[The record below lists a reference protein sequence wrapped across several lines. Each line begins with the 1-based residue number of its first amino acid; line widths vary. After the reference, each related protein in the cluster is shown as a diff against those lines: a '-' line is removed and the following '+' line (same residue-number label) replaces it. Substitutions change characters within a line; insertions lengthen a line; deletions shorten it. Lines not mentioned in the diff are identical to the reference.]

1 MPVNRE
7 KKMTCCRRLVGFT
20 ILVTALSRL
29 TTGCTDSSATRPP
42 TVDGAAGSDG
52 SDGETVLTP
61 PAGTGLASV
70 NNDTGFQTTSI
81 SILDPNGGVIHPD
94 CIDSNPPNG
103 GVIPLISTD
112 VVMPSQPQRGGRL
125 VLIDRGNGVLTSVDP
140 ATCQVVSQNIVP
152 GAGGARTNP
161 HDLVTIADHKAYVTR
176 YQPNGAAT
184 SPAQMGN
191 DIAVID
197 PTSGAF
203 VSRIDVDAYASAV
216 AGATILARPNRAI
229 IAGGK
234 IVVSL
239 NEADASYKTY
249 GDGQVIM
256 IDPVSDTVVASVTLP
271 GLHDC
276 DGLDYVASTQTL
288 LVACGGTYMAA
299 NQSAQSG
306 IAVVDLGAS
315 PPSVTAI
322 FTGASFGNQPVNFS
336 WVLAAPPAGGG
347 TRAFAAT
354 NDPNLVARDVLFA
367 FDYVLG
373 TATQIATSDPFTVGP
388 PATTGP
394 LLFVPEF
401 LGSTPRVQL
410 FDITS
415 TPQATTAFVPDSIN
429 NLSPVQ
435 VAWY

>member
-1 MPVNRE
+1 MV
-7 KKMTCCRRLVGFT
+7 LVG
-20 ILVTALSRL
+20 LAAGCSDASQ
-29 TTGCTDSSATRPP
+29 TGRP
-42 TVDGAAGSDG
+42 TSDAAVEDGAAGSDG
-52 SDGETVLTP
+52 DGGPVVLAP
-61 PAGTGLASV
+61 PAGSGLASV
-70 NNDTGFQTTSI
+70 NNDTGFQSTSV
-81 SILDPNGGVIHPD
+81 SILDPNGGVIYPD
-94 CIDSNPPNG
+94 CIDSNPSNG

-112 VVMPSQPQRGGRL
+112 VVMPSQPQRGGNL
-125 VLIDRGNGVLTSVDP
+125 VLIDRGSGLLTTVDP
-140 ATCQVVSQNIVP
+140 TTCQVVGQVVVP

-161 HDLVTIADHKAYVTR
+161 HDLVTIAEHKAYVTR
-176 YQPNGAAT
+176 YQPNAAAT

-197 PTSGAF
+197 PTTGAF
-203 VSRIDVDAYASAV
+203 VSRIDVDAHASPV

-234 IVVSL
+234 VVVSL
-239 NEADASYKTY
+239 NEADASYKNY
-249 GDGQVIM
+249 GDGKVIV
-256 IDPVSDTVVASVTLP
+256 IEPATDTVVASVTLA

-276 DGLDYVASTQTL
+276 DGMDYVASTQTL

-299 NQSAQSG
+299 NQPAQSG

-315 PPSVTAI
+315 PPSVTAS
-322 FTGASFGNQPVNFS
+322 FTGAVFGNQPVNFS

-354 NDPNLVARDVLFA
+354 NDPNLVAPDVLFA

-373 TATQIATSDPFTVGP
+373 TTTQLATSEPFTIGP
-388 PATTGP
+388 PASTGP

-401 LGSTPRVQL
+401 LGSTPQVQL

-415 TPQATTAFVPDSIN
+415 TPQATTAFVPDSVN
-429 NLSPVQ
+429 KLSPVQ

>member
-1 MPVNRE
+1 MIRPRQNQ
-7 KKMTCCRRLVGFT
+7 VGRSHWRGGLT
-20 ILVTALSRL
+20 ALVTVLAGL
-29 TTGCTDSSATRPP
+29 TAGCSNPPATGPVTL
-42 TVDGAAGSDG
+42 DGSAGSDG
-52 SDGETVLTP
+52 NDGGAVLEA
-61 PAGTGLASV
+61 PARTGLACV
-70 NNDTGFQTTSI
+70 NNDTRFQATSV

-112 VVMPSQPQRGGRL
+112 VVMPSQPQRGGSL
-125 VLIDRGNGVLTSVDP
+125 VIIDRGNGVLTYVD
-140 ATCQVVSQNIVP
+140 ATTCQVIRQIIVP

-161 HDLVTIADHKAYVTR
+161 HDLVTVADHKSYVTR
-176 YQPNGAAT
+176 YQPNAAAT

-197 PTSGAF
+197 PTTGAF
-203 VSRIDVDAYASAV
+203 ISRIDVDPYASTVVGAV
-216 AGATILARPNRAI
+216 ILARPNRAI

-234 IVVSL
+234 VVVSL
-239 NEADASYKTY
+239 NEADASYKNY
-249 GDGQVIM
+249 GDGQVI
-256 IDPVSDTVVASVTLP
+256 VVDSTTDMVVGSVTLT

-276 DGLDYVASTQTL
+276 DGMDYVAATQTL

-299 NQSAQSG
+299 DQPTQSG

-315 PPSVTAI
+315 PPSVTAL
-322 FTGASFGNQPVNFS
+322 FTGAAFGNQPVNFS
-336 WVLAAPPAGGG
+336 WVLAAPAAGGG

-354 NDPNLVARDVLFA
+354 NDPNLVASDVLFA

-373 TATQIATSDPFTVGP
+373 TTIQIATSAPFTLGP
-388 PATTGP
+388 PAAAGS

-401 LGSTPRVQL
+401 LGSAPRVQL
-410 FDITS
+410 FDIAS
-415 TPQATTAFVPDSIN
+415 TPRATGAFVPDSVN

>member
-1 MPVNRE
+1 M
-7 KKMTCCRRLVGFT
+7 
-20 ILVTALSRL
+20 
-29 TTGCTDSSATRPP
+29 RPS

-52 SDGETVLTP
+52 GDGAAVLTLP
-61 PAGTGLASV
+61 TRTGLASV
-70 NNDTGFQTTSI
+70 NNDTGFQATSV
-81 SILDPNGGVIHPD
+81 SILDPNGGVIHAD

-112 VVMPSQPQRGGRL
+112 VVMPSQPQRGGNL
-125 VLIDRGNGVLTSVDP
+125 VLIDRGNGLLTTVNP
-140 ATCQVVSQNIVP
+140 ATCQVIRQIIVP
-152 GAGGARTNP
+152 GAGGAKTNP
-161 HDLVTIADHKAYVTR
+161 HDLVTVADHKAYVTR
-176 YQPNGAAT
+176 YQPNAAAT

-197 PTSGAF
+197 PTTGAF
-203 VSRIDVDAYASAV
+203 ISRIDVDAYASTV
-216 AGATILARPNRAI
+216 AGTTILARPNRAI

-239 NEADASYKTY
+239 NEVDASYKTY
-249 GDGQVIM
+249 GDGMVIV
-256 IDPVSDTVVASVTLP
+256 IDPATDAVVASVTLT
-271 GLHDC
+271 GLNDC
-276 DGLDYVASTQTL
+276 EGMDYVASTQTL

-299 NQSAQSG
+299 NQALQSG

-315 PPSVTAI
+315 PPSVTTTM
-322 FTGASFGNQPVNFS
+322 TGAAFGNQPVNFS

-354 NDPNLVARDVLFA
+354 NDPNLAAPDVLFS
-367 FDYVLG
+367 FDYLLG
-373 TATQIATSDPFTVGP
+373 TTTEVTTSDPYSIGP
-388 PATTGP
+388 SAATGS

-401 LGSTPRVQL
+401 LGSTPKIQL
-410 FDITS
+410 FDITG
-415 TPQATTAFVPDSIN
+415 TPQATTAFAPDNVN

>member
-1 MPVNRE
+1 MA
-7 KKMTCCRRLVGFT
+7 LVGP
-20 ILVTALSRL
+20 AAGCSDGSQ
-29 TTGCTDSSATRPP
+29 TGRPASDAAAE
-42 TVDGAAGSDG
+42 DGAAGSDG
-52 SDGETVLTP
+52 DGGPAVLAP
-61 PAGTGLASV
+61 PAGSGLASV
-70 NNDTGFQTTSI
+70 NNDTGFQSTSV
-81 SILDPNGGVIHPD
+81 SILDPNGGVIYPD
-94 CIDSNPPNG
+94 CIDSNPSNG

-112 VVMPSQPQRGGRL
+112 VVMPSQPQRGGNL
-125 VLIDRGNGVLTSVDP
+125 VLIDRGSGLLTTVDP
-140 ATCQVVSQNIVP
+140 TTCQVVGQVVVP

-161 HDLVTIADHKAYVTR
+161 HDLVTIAEHKAYVTR
-176 YQPNGAAT
+176 YQPNAAAT

-197 PTSGAF
+197 PTTGAF
-203 VSRIDVDAYASAV
+203 VSRIDVDAHASPV

-234 IVVSL
+234 VVVSL
-239 NEADASYKTY
+239 NEADASYKNY
-249 GDGQVIM
+249 GDGKVIV
-256 IDPVSDTVVASVTLP
+256 IEPATDTVVASVTLA

-276 DGLDYVASTQTL
+276 DGMDYVASTQTL

-299 NQSAQSG
+299 NQPAQSG

-315 PPSVTAI
+315 PPSVTAS
-322 FTGASFGNQPVNFS
+322 FTGAVFGNQPVNFS

-354 NDPNLVARDVLFA
+354 NDPNLVAPDVLFA

-373 TATQIATSDPFTVGP
+373 TTTQLATSEPFTIGP
-388 PATTGP
+388 PASTGP

-415 TPQATTAFVPDSIN
+415 TPQATTAFVPDSVN
-429 NLSPVQ
+429 KLSPVQ

>member
-1 MPVNRE
+1 MA
-7 KKMTCCRRLVGFT
+7 LVGPAAGCSDGSQT
-20 ILVTALSRL
+20 GRTAS
-29 TTGCTDSSATRPP
+29 DAAAE
-42 TVDGAAGSDG
+42 DGAAGSDG
-52 SDGETVLTP
+52 DGGPAVLAP
-61 PAGTGLASV
+61 PAGSGLASV
-70 NNDTGFQTTSI
+70 NNDTGFQSTSV
-81 SILDPNGGVIHPD
+81 SILDPNGGVIYPD
-94 CIDSNPPNG
+94 CIDSNPSNG

-112 VVMPSQPQRGGRL
+112 VVMPSQPQRGGNL
-125 VLIDRGNGVLTSVDP
+125 VLIDRGSGLLTTVDP
-140 ATCQVVSQNIVP
+140 TTCQVVGQVVVP

-161 HDLVTIADHKAYVTR
+161 HDLVTIAEHKAYVTR
-176 YQPNGAAT
+176 YQPNAAAT

-197 PTSGAF
+197 PTTGAF
-203 VSRIDVDAYASAV
+203 VSRIDVDAHASPV

-234 IVVSL
+234 VVVSL
-239 NEADASYKTY
+239 NEADASYKNY
-249 GDGQVIM
+249 GDGKVIV
-256 IDPVSDTVVASVTLP
+256 IEPATDTVVASVTLA

-276 DGLDYVASTQTL
+276 DGMDYVASTQTL

-299 NQSAQSG
+299 NQPAQSG

-315 PPSVTAI
+315 PPSVTAS
-322 FTGASFGNQPVNFS
+322 FTGAVFGNQPVNFS

-354 NDPNLVARDVLFA
+354 NDPNLVAPDVLFA

-373 TATQIATSDPFTVGP
+373 TTTQLATSEPFTIGP
-388 PATTGP
+388 PASTGP

-415 TPQATTAFVPDSIN
+415 TPQATTAFVPDSVN
-429 NLSPVQ
+429 KLSPVQ